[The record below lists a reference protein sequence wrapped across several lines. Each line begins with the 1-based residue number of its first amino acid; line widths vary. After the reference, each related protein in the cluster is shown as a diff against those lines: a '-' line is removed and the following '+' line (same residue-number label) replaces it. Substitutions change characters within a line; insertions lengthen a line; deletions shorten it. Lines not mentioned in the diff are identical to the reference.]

1 VRDLTGEDLRDAI
14 LGLAAADVAVANDSG
29 LLHVA
34 APLATPAVGIF
45 GPSSPHLTGPLNP
58 LAAAIEP
65 SRDVCSTCG
74 RKGCTRLDH
83 RRTEDIPVSRCST
96 RCAARSIAPEPS
108 RRADRRLPHRMTAGT
123 TLT

>member
-14 LGLAAADVAVANDSG
+14 LALAAADVAVANDSG

-34 APLATPAVGIF
+34 AALDTPAVGIF

-83 RRTEDIPVSRCST
+83 RRTEDIPVEPVLEAVRRT
-96 RCAARSIAPEPS
+96 LVPRFRSS
-108 RRADRRLPHRMTAGT
+108 
-123 TLT
+123 